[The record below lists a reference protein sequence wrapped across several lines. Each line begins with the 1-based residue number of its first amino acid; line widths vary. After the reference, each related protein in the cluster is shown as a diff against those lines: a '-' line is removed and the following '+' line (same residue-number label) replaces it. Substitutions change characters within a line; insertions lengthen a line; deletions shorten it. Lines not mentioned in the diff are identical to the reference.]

1 MLEGMR
7 TGRPHRHRWID
18 SSTHRVSDGLVVYQ
32 RCLCGRWRVLAPL
45 ATEQVAEI
53 G

>member
-1 MLEGMR
+1 MS

-18 SSTHRVSDGLVVYQ
+18 ASTHRVSDGVVVYQ
-32 RCLCGRWRVLAPL
+32 RCLCGRWRVLAPV
-45 ATEQVAEI
+45 TVERVAEI